1 MTINAANA
9 GLGAQDSGLSTVLR
23 PLSPNSASLASSPQ
37 PPAPAGRRGGRDTPE
52 LREAFDN
59 FVGQTFFGELVKQMR
74 ATLHKPAFFHGGMGE
89 DIFQSQL
96 DQVMVE
102 QMSKTSAKTFSDPMY
117 DLLMAPR
124 S

>member
-1 MTINAANA
+1 MTIHAANSSMFNV
-9 GLGAQDSGLSTVLR
+9 QSSKLSDVT
-23 PLSPNSASLASSPQ
+23 PNLNLQ
-37 PPAPAGRRGGRDTPE
+37 PGTLNPAVRRGGRDTPE
-52 LREAFDN
+52 LKEAFTD

-96 DQVMVE
+96 DQIMVE
-102 QMSKTSAKTFSDPMY
+102 KISDNSAKSFSDPMY
-117 DLLMAPR
+117 HLLMAPR

>member
-1 MTINAANA
+1 MNI
-9 GLGAQDSGLSTVLR
+9 QSTTPDLHSLV
-23 PLSPNSASLASSPQ
+23 PSPR
-37 PPAPAGRRGGRDTPE
+37 PPAPRAGGHDSPE
-52 LREAFDN
+52 LKEAFTD

-96 DQVMVE
+96 DQVLVE
-102 QMSKTSAKTFSDPMY
+102 RISENSAKTFSDAMY
-117 DLLMAPR
+117 QLLMAPR

>member
-1 MTINAANA
+1 MFNVKSSRLADVTPILNLAP
-9 GLGAQDSGLSTVLR
+9 GTL
-23 PLSPNSASLASSPQ
+23 NSAT
-37 PPAPAGRRGGRDTPE
+37 RGSGRDTPE
-52 LREAFDN
+52 LKEAFTD

-96 DQVMVE
+96 DQIMVE
-102 QMSKTSAKTFSDPMY
+102 RISDTSAQSFSDPMY
-117 DLLMAPR
+117 QLLMAPR